1 LKQVLEHIRQQ
12 IDESSAMS
20 QQTMEQVIKIQI
32 KDDFRSAKKQLEDYI
47 NRFDQQLN
55 CLLED
60 RQAHAERT
68 PEKIAA
74 LEQAQANLKS
84 LLTRLQTMQEA
95 LKCP

>member
-1 LKQVLEHIRQQ
+1 MSQKTLKRVIKKQVQ
-12 IDESSAMS
+12 
-20 QQTMEQVIKIQI
+20 
-32 KDDFRSAKKQLEDYI
+32 DDFQTAKKQLEDYI
-47 NRFDQQLN
+47 NRFDQQLK

-95 LKCP
+95 LNCP